1 VEVEGTAYRMDG
13 MALRMK
19 KLVESSYPSDE
30 EIITGIL
37 ECVKRQRDTAKIE
50 GGFGA

>member
-1 VEVEGTAYRMDG
+1 MDG

-30 EIITGIL
+30 EIIIGIL
-37 ECVKRQRDTAKIE
+37 ESVKRQQSTAKND
-50 GGFGA
+50 GGLGA